1 MEPCFL
7 YQRQLGERVS
17 TASCQARWWMVLLNL
32 LQRCCIIVCH
42 CSKSSYLLGQGCHRH
57 HTASTPDFS
66 PPLCGLSTS
75 SLFHPSPSFPSPRW
89 LRYHGGFG
97 LFFVFFKDENKT
109 ELVALSN
116 ILCSL
121 FPELGRATS
130 CFLSPCTSAWEHLD
144 SVGLSTSSRA
154 TITLSPSDTSHLL
167 PASQKEK
174 KRKEKKNVHWY
185 STLKS
190 DNKLTLTTDDRKQ
203 NALLDV
209 AVGRWEERRRQLGA
223 ED

>member
-1 MEPCFL
+1 MLFTRIKYKLKTTVRKLSMMVLWQPSPRRKQLQCQKSLVKKKKKGSCIWDDCILDPCSKQGNEFYTSWLCFLIIITPQVEPCFL

-89 LRYHGGFG
+89 LRYHGGFV
-97 LFFVFFKDENKT
+97 LFFVFF
-109 ELVALSN
+109 
-116 ILCSL
+116 
-121 FPELGRATS
+121 
-130 CFLSPCTSAWEHLD
+130 
-144 SVGLSTSSRA
+144 
-154 TITLSPSDTSHLL
+154 
-167 PASQKEK
+167 
-174 KRKEKKNVHWY
+174 
-185 STLKS
+185 
-190 DNKLTLTTDDRKQ
+190 
-203 NALLDV
+203 
-209 AVGRWEERRRQLGA
+209 
-223 ED
+223 